1 MRPFL
6 KVGVRGHWPIF
17 TRRNKMNQFEN
28 LTYDLMAGRLMYR
41 ILESAKLLPQDDYK
55 RYYNPTEI
63 KFPVEFTV
71 KLARAQFESVK
82 EYLST
87 NGTKDMYSWLNER
100 AAESK
105 QFQALKQHYSNILL
119 KQLKEIQYKKW
130 KAMDRYLSFMSLRNG
145 L

>member
-1 MRPFL
+1 
-6 KVGVRGHWPIF
+6 
-17 TRRNKMNQFEN
+17 MNQFEN
-28 LTYDLMAGRLMYR
+28 LMYDLIVGRLMYR
-41 ILESAKLLPQDDYK
+41 ILESAKLIPQDDYK

-71 KLARAQFESVK
+71 KLARAQLESVK
-82 EYLST
+82 EYLSK

-100 AAESK
+100 VAESK
-105 QFQALKQHYSNILL
+105 QYQALKQYYSNILL